1 MNLVIN
7 NPDNLD
13 LNKFCKWLI
22 TKMQEYIRGSID
34 KRKLE
39 KFDTYFNENVKLNWI
54 DGRQRYLSTYDLLII
69 GTYNLVISK
78 SASTYIIQL
87 STTALYPNSYNKII
101 NLIKLVN
108 NGNLVLQNYPI
119 YDTMMKHFADEL
131 DDYYNEYQMEAS

>member
-54 DGRQRYLSTYDLLII
+54 DGRQRYLSTYDLLVI

-87 STTALYPNSYNKII
+87 STTALYPNSYDKII

-119 YDTMMKHFADEL
+119 YDTMMKHFADKL